1 MGLKRRTFLQQA
13 GLALAALGLNETV
26 LSLLGDKS
34 LGVHVLD
41 RYFQALAQPGGR
53 KLALLVG
60 INQYPISTALG
71 GCVTDVELQRE
82 LLIHRFGFNSSD
94 ILTLTDSQASRENI
108 ETAFVEHLTEQ
119 AKPGDVVIFH
129 FSGYG
134 SRVKINEESQLDNSL
149 RLSNSLVPIDGL
161 LPTKDAPV
169 ANDLL
174 EETLVLLLRSLATDR
189 VTTILDTSHTK
200 AGVSLQGNLRV
211 RSCPN
216 PPAESPSPGELAFQE
231 QILRRLNLSG
241 EQLKNSNTLNQI
253 PGIVLVAAGPS
264 QLATEAQWNGFRAG
278 LFTYALT
285 QHLWQAAP
293 ATTVQVS
300 LSRAAGMVNQLVGK
314 EQQPRLINQ
323 KSLHQPLFAYYLP
336 PDPSIGADGVVTAV
350 EDNGKTVSLW
360 LAGLPVTVLEYYGTN
375 SLLSLAPSKTLT
387 QELKVTPLK
396 VEGALETLQP
406 SNPEPSNPEPSNL
419 QPSNPE
425 PSNLQPS
432 NPEPSN
438 LQPSNPEPSNLQPS
452 NPEPSNLQPSN
463 PEPSNPEPSNL
474 QPSNLQPS
482 TLKNLQLQMRSK
494 VGLTAKA
501 RIVGSGVPDNYPI
514 PVGQLIQEAVRV
526 LPRNLRLTV
535 ALDATLER
543 IERVDATSAFATIA
557 SVSSVVVAGE
567 QPADYVLGRVQE
579 EVRDK
584 GQEAKKENPDAT
596 ASTLTPSFKGGYGL
610 FYLARD
616 PIRNTAGDTGEAV
629 KSAVNRLTPKLRT
642 LLAAKWLRLTANEG
656 SSRLGIRVS
665 LEIVAPQATVVMQ
678 RETLR
683 ASSSSQGLS
692 NNKTNPDLTSRV
704 GEGRVPTL
712 PIGSRIQYR
721 LENYS
726 DRPIYFMLLGLDTS
740 SNAIALYKIQSSE
753 ASQESPN
760 KPPLINAAIAPGQTL
775 TLPQSPTTFNWVV
788 SGPAGLAEI
797 QLICSREP
805 FTNAIAALELARRPK
820 GEGEL
825 IGDLFN
831 PLDVAQAVLQ
841 DLHQASAV
849 SPDLIG
855 TASDTYALDVNAW
868 ATLSFIYQVV

>member
-406 SNPEPSNPEPSNL
+406 SNPEPSN
-419 QPSNPE
+419 
-425 PSNLQPS
+425 
-432 NPEPSN
+432 
-438 LQPSNPEPSNLQPS
+438 
-452 NPEPSNLQPSN
+452 
-463 PEPSNPEPSNL
+463 L

-616 PIRNTAGDTGEAV
+616 PIRNTAGDTAEAV